1 MTDAK
6 PILKAG
12 LIGSGIQASASP
24 AMHMDE
30 ARGQGFDLTYELFDL
45 DRVAGGAAALP
56 RLLDAAQAQGFAGVN
71 ITHPVKQAVIP
82 LLDELSDDARALG
95 AVNTVVFGD
104 GRRTGHN
111 TDWTGFAQNLRRG
124 LPAADLSH
132 VVQLGAGGAGAAI
145 AYALLKLGAER
156 VSLHDTSPQRAEA
169 LAEVMARQFGRA
181 RIAIVSD
188 LAGAMASAAGLVNC
202 TPVGMAK
209 YPGLP
214 LPADLLRSDLW
225 VADIVYFPLET
236 ALLQAAR
243 ALGCASLDG
252 GGMAVFQAAEAFRLF
267 TGASPDTDRMLARF
281 ARLRPTERLEA

>member
-56 RLLDAAQAQGFAGVN
+56 RLLDAAQAQGFAGLN

-82 LLDELSDDARALG
+82 LLDALSDDARALG

-104 GRRTGHN
+104 GGRTGHN

-124 LPAADLSH
+124 LPAANLSH
-132 VVQLGAGGAGAAI
+132 VVQLGAGGGGAATV
-145 AYALLKLGAER
+145 YALLKLGAGR
-156 VSLHDTSPQRAEA
+156 VSLHDTSPQRAQG
-169 LAEVMARQFGRA
+169 LVDVMAPQFGRA
-181 RIAIVSD
+181 RIAVVSD
-188 LAGAMASAAGLVNC
+188 LADAMAGAAGLVNC

-214 LPADLLRSDLW
+214 LPADLLRPDLW

-236 ALLQAAR
+236 ALLRAAR

-267 TGASPDTDRMLARF
+267 TGVSPDTDRMLARF
-281 ARLRPTERLEA
+281 AGLRPTERLEA